1 MYVIMNHG
9 HCVINGL
16 GQVMVFESHDDAT
29 LTGARMIMDGKREVL
44 DYRVKEVHYVKEGD
58 Q

>member
-9 HCVINGL
+9 LCVINGL

-29 LTGARMIMDGKREVL
+29 LAGARMIMEGKREVL
-44 DYRVKEVHYVKEGD
+44 DYRVKKVHYVKEGEE
-58 Q
+58 